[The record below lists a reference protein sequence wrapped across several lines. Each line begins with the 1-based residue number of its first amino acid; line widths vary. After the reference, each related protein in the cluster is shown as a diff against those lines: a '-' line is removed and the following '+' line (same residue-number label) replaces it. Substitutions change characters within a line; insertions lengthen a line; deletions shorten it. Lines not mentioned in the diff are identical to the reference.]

1 MPIRGLRNLSYYW
14 YKNRMDEQDRVDA
27 YWDGDT
33 QDLYHQQ
40 QLEEQEM
47 ATAKYEQKPGT
58 IAVFKADK
66 EGNDKRPDWTGNMMD
81 PDGKALQVSLWISES
96 QKGLTYLSG
105 KVQEPYSPG
114 SDGGND
120 SADDVPF

>member
-1 MPIRGLRNLSYYW
+1 MNEDGSYYW
-14 YKNRMDEQDRVDA
+14 YKNKMDQQDRVDA

-58 IAVFKADK
+58 IAVFKVDK
-66 EGNDKRPDWTGNMMD
+66 EGNEKRPDWTGNMMD
-81 PDGKALQVSLWISES
+81 PDWKALQVSLWISES

-105 KVQEPYSPG
+105 KVQEPYVPG
-114 SDGGND
+114 SDGGNG

>member
-1 MPIRGLRNLSYYW
+1 MQDINDARHAGELESYW
-14 YKNRMDEQDRVDA
+14 ED
-27 YWDGDT
+27 DT

-58 IAVFKADK
+58 IAVFSNDK
-66 EGNDKRPDWTGNMMD
+66 EGNEKRPDWQGNLMT
-81 PDGKALQVSLWISES
+81 PDGQSLQVSLWVSES
-96 QKGLTYLSG
+96 QKGLSYLSG
-105 KVQEPYSPG
+105 KIQEPYVPG
-114 SDGGND
+114 SDGARG